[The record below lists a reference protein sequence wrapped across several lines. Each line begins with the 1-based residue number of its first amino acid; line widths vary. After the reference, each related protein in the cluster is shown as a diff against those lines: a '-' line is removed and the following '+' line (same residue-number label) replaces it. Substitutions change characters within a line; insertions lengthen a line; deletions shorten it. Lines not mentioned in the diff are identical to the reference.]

1 MNSSI
6 SLPIVY
12 ADLTYSLTYPVL
24 TASHFY
30 RRCLHPADSAL
41 VRPLLIPP
49 HTAFPDRQYASNGQH
64 RLAACDQLADGIPHC
79 RKLGLILGHDIALS
93 HIAVMKV
100 SGKCLDLP
108 SCLRNCLQRIGEQ
121 ILVIRLEFHTAV
133 LCKNLVIHLHE
144 IR

>member
-49 HTAFPDRQYASNGQH
+49 HTAFPDLQYASNSQH
-64 RLAACDQLADGIPHC
+64 RLAACNQLADGIPHC
-79 RKLGLILGHDIALS
+79 RKLSLILGHDIALKVR
-93 HIAVMKV
+93 VMQIERDILNQPAK
-100 SGKCLDLP
+100 LADL
-108 SCLRNCLQRIGEQ
+108 LQTPLEKALI
-121 ILVIRLEFHTAV
+121 IRLEA
-133 LCKNLVIHLHE
+133 
-144 IR
+144 